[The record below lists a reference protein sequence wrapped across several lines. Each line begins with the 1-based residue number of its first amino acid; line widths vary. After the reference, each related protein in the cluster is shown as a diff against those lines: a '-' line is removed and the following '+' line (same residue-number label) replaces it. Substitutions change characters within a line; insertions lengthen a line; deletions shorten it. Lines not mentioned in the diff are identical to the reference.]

1 MATFKCPDCKS
12 KVSTSAAACPK
23 CGRPVTDA
31 DRKKGSSSG
40 IFGKKIIKWIGYIFL
55 IFFAIGAFKAVTQ
68 TPEEKAR
75 IEAANEEYKLR
86 KQAERAAAEQERI
99 AKMPRITS
107 VQLVRE
113 YKSNEIAADQ
123 KYKGKEII
131 ITGTVTDIS
140 KSVTGLAR
148 LTLEGTGFLENIF
161 ADLERGQTD
170 SAASLRKGGKV
181 SLMCTVKGMA
191 LGNVVADD
199 CSLLR

>member
-1 MATFKCPDCKS
+1 MAMFKCPDCKS
-12 KVSTSAAACPK
+12 KVSTSATACPK
-23 CGRPVTDA
+23 CGRPVTEA
-31 DRKKGSSSG
+31 DRKKGNSSG

-55 IFFAIGAFKAVTQ
+55 IFLAIGAFKAITQ

-75 IEAANEEYKLR
+75 IEAANEEYKQR

-131 ITGTVTDIS
+131 ITGTVNDIS

-170 SAASLRKGGKV
+170 SAVLETLKAFN
-181 SLMCTVKGMA
+181 VK
-191 LGNVVADD
+191 LGIN
-199 CSLLR
+199 